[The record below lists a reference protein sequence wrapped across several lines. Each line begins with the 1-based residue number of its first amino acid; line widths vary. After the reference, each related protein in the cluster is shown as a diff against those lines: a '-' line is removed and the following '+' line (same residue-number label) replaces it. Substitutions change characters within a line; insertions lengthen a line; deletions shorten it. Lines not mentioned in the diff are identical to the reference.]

1 MGKSGRFERKKEKKI
16 SGGKK
21 VVLIVTAVLLIAVLA
36 AIVFGVVYYRSMLNK
51 VNRAEFVENSI
62 SDEQLEAILN
72 YNPYAP
78 SGEGSG
84 TISTEATTEPTT
96 VPTTLPYI
104 ESGKDILNILIV
116 GQSAREGEDARM
128 ADTMILATVNKETKT
143 LTLSSFLRDT
153 YLKLPDY
160 KGHTCG
166 KQRINVCYHLGWTWG
181 GTAGAMEMM
190 NQCLY
195 NNFGIDVDY
204 NIEVDFD
211 AFIKVVDLIDG
222 VEIDLTEAEAEYL
235 NNDDLWVYYDFE
247 PGVQRLDGMCALS
260 YARMRKAEGDSD
272 SDIKRT
278 SRQRLLIEAIIEK
291 VRDQD
296 FSVLQSIAN
305 EVLPMITT
313 NMTNDEITTCI
324 WEILPLLP
332 QLNIE
337 TGTGPVETT
346 YWGEIVDI
354 GGYPASVL
362 LFDEGHNR
370 RLMMAITEGIE

>member
-1 MGKSGRFERKKEKKI
+1 MRKGGRFERKKEKK
-16 SGGKK
+16 SFFSKK
-21 VVLIVTAVLLIAVLA
+21 AALITVAALLVLVIVAVI
-36 AIVFGVVYYRSMLNK
+36 FGVVYYQSMLDK
-51 VNRAEFVENSI
+51 VNRAQFVENSI

-72 YNPYAP
+72 YNPDAP
-78 SGEGSG
+78 EGAELISV
-84 TISTEATTEPTT
+84 STEAATEPTT

-104 ESGKDILNILIV
+104 ESGKDILNILVV
-116 GQSAREGEDARM
+116 GQSARDGEDARM
-128 ADTMILATVNKETKT
+128 ADTMILATINKETKT

-278 SRQRLLIEAIIEK
+278 NRQRLLIEAIIDK

-296 FSVLQSIAN
+296 FSVLQNIAN

-313 NMTNDEITTCI
+313 NMTNDDITTCI

-337 TGTGPVETT
+337 KGTCPVETT

>member
-1 MGKSGRFERKKEKKI
+1 MRKGGRFERKKEKK
-16 SGGKK
+16 SFFSKK
-21 VVLIVTAVLLIAVLA
+21 AALITVAALLVLVIVAVI
-36 AIVFGVVYYRSMLNK
+36 FGVVYYQSMLDK
-51 VNRAEFVENSI
+51 VNRAQFVENSI

-72 YNPYAP
+72 YNPDAP
-78 SGEGSG
+78 EGAELISV
-84 TISTEATTEPTT
+84 STEAATEPTT

-104 ESGKDILNILIV
+104 ESGKDILNILVV
-116 GQSAREGEDARM
+116 GQSARDGEDARM
-128 ADTMILATVNKETKT
+128 ADTMILATINKETKT

-278 SRQRLLIEAIIEK
+278 NRQRLLIEAIIDK

-296 FSVLQSIAN
+296 FFVLQNIAN

-313 NMTNDEITTCI
+313 NMTNDDITTCI

-337 TGTGPVETT
+337 KGTCPVETT

>member
-1 MGKSGRFERKKEKKI
+1 MRKGGRFERKKEKK
-16 SGGKK
+16 SFFSKK
-21 VVLIVTAVLLIAVLA
+21 AALITVAALLVLVIVAVI
-36 AIVFGVVYYRSMLNK
+36 FGVVYYQSMLDK
-51 VNRAEFVENSI
+51 VNRAQFVENSI

-72 YNPYAP
+72 YNPDAP
-78 SGEGSG
+78 EGAEPISA
-84 TISTEATTEPTT
+84 STEASTEPTT

-104 ESGKDILNILIV
+104 ESGKDILNILVV
-116 GQSAREGEDARM
+116 GQSARDGEDARM
-128 ADTMILATVNKETKT
+128 ADTMILATVNKESKT

-296 FSVLQSIAN
+296 FSVLQNIAN

-313 NMTNDEITTCI
+313 NMTNDDITTCI

-337 TGTGPVETT
+337 TGTCPVETT

-370 RLMMAITEGIE
+370 QLMMAITEGIE

>member
-21 VVLIVTAVLLIAVLA
+21 VVLIVTAILLIAVLA
-36 AIVFGVVYYRSMLNK
+36 AVIFGVVYYRSMLNK

-72 YNPYAP
+72 YNPDAP
-78 SGEGSG
+78 PGEKAG
-84 TISTEATTEPTT
+84 TIPTEATTEPTT
-96 VPTTLPYI
+96 VPTSLPYI

-116 GQSAREGEDARM
+116 GQSARDGEDARM

-204 NIEVDFD
+204 NVEVDFD

-222 VEIDLTEAEAEYL
+222 VDIDLTEAEAEYL

-278 SRQRLLIEAIIEK
+278 NRQRLLIEAIIDK

-296 FSVLQSIAN
+296 FSVLQNIAN

-313 NMTNDEITTCI
+313 NMTNDDITTCI

-337 TGTGPVETT
+337 KGTCPVETT

>member
-1 MGKSGRFERKKEKKI
+1 MSKGGRFVRKKEKRAFRGRKAA
-16 SGGKK
+16 
-21 VVLIVTAVLLIAVLA
+21 LIAAAVLLVLVVAAV
-36 AIVFGVVYYRSMLNK
+36 IFGVVYYNTILNK

-72 YNPYAP
+72 YNPDAP
-78 SGEGSG
+78 TGEYIAV
-84 TISTEATTEPTT
+84 TTEATTEPTT

-104 ESGKDILNILIV
+104 ESGKDILNILVV
-116 GQSAREGEDARM
+116 GQSARDGEDARM

-296 FSVLQSIAN
+296 FSVLQNIAN

-313 NMTNDEITTCI
+313 NMTNDDITTCI
-324 WEILPLLP
+324 WEVLPLLP

-337 TGTGPVETT
+337 TGTCPVETT